1 MSLLVKLV
9 HYLLA
14 VIEDNVWFCEY
25 TRVIY
30 LLFSRLRDL
39 EREVYLCVLQ
49 RGREYELKYVR
60 YPLQVVLGKRGWNAA
75 KQADKILLE

>member
-30 LLFSRLRDL
+30 LLFSRLRGL
-39 EREVYLCVLQ
+39 KREVYLRVLQ

-60 YPLQVVLGKRGWNAA
+60 YPLQVVLGKRGRNAA
-75 KQADKILLE
+75 KQADKILLK